1 MEVCFMFE
9 LFVFFIPS
17 IIGVR
22 INNYFNKDLKIKNI
36 IYNYT
41 TLLFI
46 SFIINVLV
54 MYNVFGIKEDIFKV
68 FDSDMMLFV
77 QMAIISFI
85 VNVILVF
92 IGLVIQKNVGFKIE
106 VEKNETKAKAVSD
119 GSKKNTEMDVKS
131 SKKTR
136 KTTSKTVK
144 KSKDK

>member
-1 MEVCFMFE
+1 MFE

-106 VEKNETKAKAVSD
+106 VEKNETKSKTVSD

>member
-1 MEVCFMFE
+1 MFE

-22 INNYFNKDLKIKNI
+22 INNYFNKNLKIKNI

-92 IGLVIQKNVGFKIE
+92 IGLVIQKNVEFKIE
-106 VEKNETKAKAVSD
+106 VEKNETKAKTVSD

>member
-1 MEVCFMFE
+1 MFE

-22 INNYFNKDLKIKNI
+22 INNYFNKYLKIKNI

-119 GSKKNTEMDVKS
+119 GSKKNTEMDVKI

>member
-1 MEVCFMFE
+1 
-9 LFVFFIPS
+9 
-17 IIGVR
+17 
-22 INNYFNKDLKIKNI
+22 
-36 IYNYT
+36 
-41 TLLFI
+41 
-46 SFIINVLV
+46 

-106 VEKNETKAKAVSD
+106 VEKNETEAKTVSY
-119 GSKKNTEMDVKS
+119 GSKKNTELDVKS
-131 SKKTR
+131 SKKAR
-136 KTTSKTVK
+136 KITSKTVK

>member
-106 VEKNETKAKAVSD
+106 VEKNETKAKTVSD
-119 GSKKNTEMDVKS
+119 GSKKSTEMDVKS

>member
-1 MEVCFMFE
+1 MFE

-17 IIGVR
+17 IIGIR

-85 VNVILVF
+85 VNFILVF

-106 VEKNETKAKAVSD
+106 VEKNETKAKTVSD
-119 GSKKNTEMDVKS
+119 NSKKVSTKNIKDT
-131 SKKTR
+131 KKAR

-144 KSKDK
+144 KDKDK

>member
-1 MEVCFMFE
+1 MFE

-54 MYNVFGIKEDIFKV
+54 MYNVFGVKEDIFKV

-106 VEKNETKAKAVSD
+106 VEKNETKAKTVSD

>member
-1 MEVCFMFE
+1 MFE

-92 IGLVIQKNVGFKIE
+92 IGLMIQKNVGFKIE
-106 VEKNETKAKAVSD
+106 VEKNETKAKTVSD

>member
-1 MEVCFMFE
+1 MFE

-106 VEKNETKAKAVSD
+106 VEKNETEAKTVSY
-119 GSKKNTEMDVKS
+119 GSKKNTELDVKS
-131 SKKTR
+131 SKKAR
-136 KTTSKTVK
+136 KITSKTVK

>member
-1 MEVCFMFE
+1 MFV

-22 INNYFNKDLKIKNI
+22 INNYFNKDLKLKNI

-41 TLLFI
+41 TLLFF
-46 SFIINVLV
+46 SFIVNILI

-68 FDSDMMLFV
+68 FDSDIILFT

-92 IGLVIQKNVGFKIE
+92 IGLVIQKNVDFKIE
-106 VEKNETKAKAVSD
+106 VEKNETKAKTVSD
-119 GSKKNTEMDVKS
+119 NSKKVSAKTIKDT
-131 SKKTR
+131 KKAR

-144 KSKDK
+144 KDKDK

>member
-1 MEVCFMFE
+1 MFE

-17 IIGVR
+17 IIGIR

-54 MYNVFGIKEDIFKV
+54 MYNVFGRKEDIFKV

-85 VNVILVF
+85 VNFILVF

-106 VEKNETKAKAVSD
+106 VEKNETKAKTVSD
-119 GSKKNTEMDVKS
+119 NSKKVSTKNIKDT
-131 SKKTR
+131 KKAR

-144 KSKDK
+144 KDKDK

>member
-1 MEVCFMFE
+1 MFV

-22 INNYFNKDLKIKNI
+22 INNYFNKDLKFKNI

-41 TLLFI
+41 TLLFF
-46 SFIINVLV
+46 SFIVNILI

-68 FDSDMMLFV
+68 FDSDIILFM

-92 IGLVIQKNVGFKIE
+92 IGLVIQKNVDFKIE
-106 VEKNETKAKAVSD
+106 VEKNETKAKTVSD
-119 GSKKNTEMDVKS
+119 NSKKVSAKTIKDT
-131 SKKTR
+131 KKAR

-144 KSKDK
+144 KDKDK

>member
-1 MEVCFMFE
+1 MFE

-68 FDSDMMLFV
+68 FDSDIILFT

-106 VEKNETKAKAVSD
+106 AEKNETKAKTVSD

>member
-1 MEVCFMFE
+1 MFE

-106 VEKNETKAKAVSD
+106 VEKNETKAKTVSD

-144 KSKDK
+144 KIKDK

>member
-1 MEVCFMFE
+1 MFE

-106 VEKNETKAKAVSD
+106 VEKNETKAKTVSD

-136 KTTSKTVK
+136 KTTSKIVK

>member
-1 MEVCFMFE
+1 MFE

-54 MYNVFGIKEDIFKV
+54 MYNVLG
-68 FDSDMMLFV
+68 
-77 QMAIISFI
+77 
-85 VNVILVF
+85 
-92 IGLVIQKNVGFKIE
+92 
-106 VEKNETKAKAVSD
+106 
-119 GSKKNTEMDVKS
+119 
-131 SKKTR
+131 
-136 KTTSKTVK
+136 
-144 KSKDK
+144 

>member
-1 MEVCFMFE
+1 MFE

-22 INNYFNKDLKIKNI
+22 INNYFNKYLKIKNI

-106 VEKNETKAKAVSD
+106 IEKNETKAKTVSD

>member
-1 MEVCFMFE
+1 MFV

-22 INNYFNKDLKIKNI
+22 INNFFNKDLKFKNI

-41 TLLFI
+41 TLLFF
-46 SFIINVLV
+46 SFIVNILI

-68 FDSDMMLFV
+68 FDSDIILFM

-92 IGLVIQKNVGFKIE
+92 IGLVIQKNVDFKIE
-106 VEKNETKAKAVSD
+106 VEKNETKAKTVSD
-119 GSKKNTEMDVKS
+119 NSKKVSAKTIKDT
-131 SKKTR
+131 KKAR

-144 KSKDK
+144 KDKDK

>member
-1 MEVCFMFE
+1 MFE

-106 VEKNETKAKAVSD
+106 VEKNETKAKTVSD
-119 GSKKNTEMDVKS
+119 GSKKSTEMDVKS

>member
-1 MEVCFMFE
+1 MFE

-22 INNYFNKDLKIKNI
+22 INNYFNKDLKIRDI

-106 VEKNETKAKAVSD
+106 VEKNETKAKTVSD

>member
-1 MEVCFMFE
+1 MEVCFMFV

-22 INNYFNKDLKIKNI
+22 INNYFNKDLKFKNI

-41 TLLFI
+41 TLLFF
-46 SFIINVLV
+46 SFIVNILI

-68 FDSDMMLFV
+68 FDSDIILFM

-92 IGLVIQKNVGFKIE
+92 IGLVIQKNVDFKIE
-106 VEKNETKAKAVSD
+106 VEKNETKAKTVSD
-119 GSKKNTEMDVKS
+119 NSKKVSAKTIKDT
-131 SKKTR
+131 KKAR

-144 KSKDK
+144 KDKDK

>member
-1 MEVCFMFE
+1 MFE

-68 FDSDMMLFV
+68 FDSDMILFV

-106 VEKNETKAKAVSD
+106 VEKNETKAKTVSD

-144 KSKDK
+144 KIKDK

>member
-1 MEVCFMFE
+1 MEVCFMFI

-22 INNYFNKDLKIKNI
+22 INNYFNKDLKFKNI

-41 TLLFI
+41 TLLFF
-46 SFIINVLV
+46 SFIVNILI

-68 FDSDMMLFV
+68 FDSDIILFM

-92 IGLVIQKNVGFKIE
+92 IGLVIQKNVDFKIE
-106 VEKNETKAKAVSD
+106 VEKNEIKAKTVSD
-119 GSKKNTEMDVKS
+119 NSKKVSAKNIKDT
-131 SKKTR
+131 KKAR

-144 KSKDK
+144 KDKDK

>member
-1 MEVCFMFE
+1 MFE

-136 KTTSKTVK
+136 KTTSKTGK

>member
-106 VEKNETKAKAVSD
+106 VEKNETKAKTVSD

>member
-1 MEVCFMFE
+1 MFE

-54 MYNVFGIKEDIFKV
+54 MHNVFGIKEDIFKV

-85 VNVILVF
+85 VNVILIF

-106 VEKNETKAKAVSD
+106 VEKNETKAKTVSD

>member
-1 MEVCFMFE
+1 MFE

-106 VEKNETKAKAVSD
+106 VEKNETKAKTVSD
-119 GSKKNTEMDVKS
+119 GSKKNTELDVKS

>member
-1 MEVCFMFE
+1 MLA

-22 INNYFNKDLKIKNI
+22 INNYFNKDLKLKNI

-41 TLLFI
+41 TLLFF
-46 SFIINVLV
+46 SFIVNILI

-68 FDSDMMLFV
+68 FDSDIMLFT

-92 IGLVIQKNVGFKIE
+92 IGLVIQKNVDFKIE
-106 VEKNETKAKAVSD
+106 VEKNETKAKTVSD
-119 GSKKNTEMDVKS
+119 NSKKVSTKNIKDT
-131 SKKTR
+131 KKAR

-144 KSKDK
+144 KDKDK

>member
-1 MEVCFMFE
+1 MFE

-68 FDSDMMLFV
+68 FDSDMILFV

-106 VEKNETKAKAVSD
+106 VEKNETKAKTVSD
-119 GSKKNTEMDVKS
+119 GSKKNTEMGVKS

-136 KTTSKTVK
+136 KTTSKTGK

>member
-1 MEVCFMFE
+1 MFI

-22 INNYFNKDLKIKNI
+22 INNYFNKDLKFKNI

-41 TLLFI
+41 TLLFF
-46 SFIINVLV
+46 SFIVNILI

-68 FDSDMMLFV
+68 FDSDIILFM

-92 IGLVIQKNVGFKIE
+92 IGLVIQKNVDFKIE
-106 VEKNETKAKAVSD
+106 VEKNETKAKTVSD
-119 GSKKNTEMDVKS
+119 NSKKVSAKTIKDT
-131 SKKTR
+131 KKAR

-144 KSKDK
+144 KDKDK

>member
-1 MEVCFMFE
+1 MFE

-68 FDSDMMLFV
+68 FDSDIILFM

-92 IGLVIQKNVGFKIE
+92 IGLVIQKNVDFKIE
-106 VEKNETKAKAVSD
+106 VEKNETKAKTVSAKTIKD
-119 GSKKNTEMDVKS
+119 TKKA
-131 SKKTR
+131 R

-144 KSKDK
+144 KDKDK

>member
-1 MEVCFMFE
+1 MFE

-106 VEKNETKAKAVSD
+106 VEKNETKAKTVSD

-136 KTTSKTVK
+136 KITSKTVK

>member
-1 MEVCFMFE
+1 MFE

-106 VEKNETKAKAVSD
+106 VDKNETKAKAVSD

>member
-1 MEVCFMFE
+1 MFE

>member
-1 MEVCFMFE
+1 MFE

-106 VEKNETKAKAVSD
+106 VEKNETKAKTVSD
-119 GSKKNTEMDVKS
+119 SSKKNTEMDVKS

>member
-1 MEVCFMFE
+1 MFE

-106 VEKNETKAKAVSD
+106 VEKNETKAKTVSD

>member
-1 MEVCFMFE
+1 MFE

-92 IGLVIQKNVGFKIE
+92 IGLVIQKNVEFKIE
-106 VEKNETKAKAVSD
+106 VEKNETKAKTVSD

>member
-68 FDSDMMLFV
+68 FDSDIILFT

-106 VEKNETKAKAVSD
+106 VEKNETKAKTVSD

>member
-1 MEVCFMFE
+1 
-9 LFVFFIPS
+9 
-17 IIGVR
+17 
-22 INNYFNKDLKIKNI
+22 
-36 IYNYT
+36 
-41 TLLFI
+41 
-46 SFIINVLV
+46 
-54 MYNVFGIKEDIFKV
+54 
-68 FDSDMMLFV
+68 MLFV

-106 VEKNETKAKAVSD
+106 VEKNETKSKTVSD

-136 KTTSKTVK
+136 KTTSKAVK

>member
-1 MEVCFMFE
+1 MFE

-68 FDSDMMLFV
+68 FDSDMILFV

-106 VEKNETKAKAVSD
+106 VEKNETKAKTVSD
-119 GSKKNTEMDVKS
+119 SSKKNTEMDVKS